1 MTDYF
6 ICGVDESVSVALG
19 AFGPGKALHGGCHQE
34 EPSLGLGCNQG
45 GNDSPGKRQGLWPSF
60 ACREGSLAAVSSSYI
75 PVLTSLRV
83 ASHLKGSA
91 SLQGICHGLC
101 GWSTSVLGVIWLK
114 LRRSWTLHV
123 VSGHGTMG

>member
-6 ICGVDESVSVALG
+6 ICDVDESVSVALG

-83 ASHLKGSA
+83 VFSPERLCILARNLSWPVWLEHFSARSHLA
-91 SLQGICHGLC
+91 
-101 GWSTSVLGVIWLK
+101 
-114 LRRSWTLHV
+114 
-123 VSGHGTMG
+123 